1 MTAET
6 VSAPTQP
13 PRAKFRLPNWAYP
26 TIALI
31 LIVVFWDVAIRVFEV
46 RAFVLPSPGQV
57 ANALWRDW
65 NQLGPAMLYTLYEI
79 VAGFAIAVVVGIG
92 LAILIVSSQVIEK
105 TLYPILVG
113 SQVIPKVAIAP
124 LFVMWFGFGITPK
137 ILVAF
142 LIAFFPMVIST
153 AIGLRSVEI
162 PKLYLARSMGAS
174 TLQVFFRIR
183 LPHAMP
189 SIFAG
194 LKLAIT
200 AAVIGAIVGE
210 FIGADSGIGRILLI
224 ANGNL
229 KTDTLFAGIV
239 LLSIT
244 GVVLFLIVEILERV
258 VVRWHVSQRVKY
270 DTAQ

>member
-1 MTAET
+1 MTAEA
-6 VSAPTQP
+6 VSVPAAPTRQ
-13 PRAKFRLPNWAYP
+13 KFRLPNWAYP
-26 TIALI
+26 TLALI
-31 LIVVFWDVAIRVFEV
+31 GLVIFWDVAIRVFGI
-46 RAFVLPSPGQV
+46 RAFVLPSPEQV
-57 ANALWRDW
+57 AHALWRDW
-65 NQLGPAMLYTLYEI
+65 SQLAPAMVYTTYEI
-79 VAGFAIAVVVGIG
+79 LAGFAIAVVVGIG
-92 LAILIVSSQVIEK
+92 LAIAIVSSHVMEK
-105 TLYPILVG
+105 TIYPILVG

-174 TLQVFFRIR
+174 TLQVFFKIR
-183 LPHAMP
+183 FPHALP

-210 FIGADSGIGRILLI
+210 FIGADQGIGRILLI

-229 KTDTLFAGIV
+229 KTDTLFAGIL

-244 GVVLFLIVEILERV
+244 GVILFLVVDALERV
-258 VVRWHVSQRVKY
+258 AVRWHVSQRVRY
-270 DTAQ
+270 DVAH

>member
-1 MTAET
+1 MTAEA
-6 VSAPTQP
+6 VSVPAA
-13 PRAKFRLPNWAYP
+13 RARPKFRLPNWAYP
-26 TIALI
+26 TLALI
-31 LIVVFWDVAIRVFEV
+31 AIVILWDVSIRVFDV
-46 RAFVLPSPGQV
+46 KAFILPTPLSV
-57 ANALWRDW
+57 AQSLVDDW
-65 NQLGPAMLYTLYEI
+65 NQLGPGMLYTLYEI
-79 VAGFAIAVVVGIG
+79 LAGFGIAVVVGI
-92 LAILIVSSQVIEK
+92 AIAIAIVSSHVVEK

-113 SQVIPKVAIAP
+113 SQVIPKVALAP

-162 PKLYLARSMGAS
+162 PKLYLARSMGAT
-174 TLQVFFRIR
+174 TLQIFFKIR
-183 LPHAMP
+183 LPHALP

-210 FIGADSGIGRILLI
+210 FIGADQGIGRILQI

-229 KTDTLFAGIV
+229 QTDTLFAGIF
-239 LLSIT
+239 LLSMT
-244 GVVLFLIVEILERV
+244 GVILFLIVEGLERV
-258 VVRWHVSQRVKY
+258 AIRWHVSQRVKY
-270 DTAQ
+270 DVTL